1 MVIRTTFL
9 GKKNNKDK
17 KETKRK
23 TTKRIVTRQKLRAHV
38 TSETQQKL
46 TYTHYIK
53 VSYFT

>member
-23 TTKRIVTRQKLRAHV
+23 TTQRIATRQKLRAHV
-38 TSETQQKL
+38 TSETQQG
-46 TYTHYIK
+46 
-53 VSYFT
+53 

>member
-23 TTKRIVTRQKLRAHV
+23 TTKRIVTRQKLRARDLLPQRHD
-38 TSETQQKL
+38 K
-46 TYTHYIK
+46 Y
-53 VSYFT
+53 